1 MLLSFAWTHSP
12 TARNETILKFMATGG
27 MPPDNVKMV
36 SRYHNIDGSGGFA
49 ICETDDAGA
58 LGSWAL
64 DWNGLL
70 DIKITAIM
78 DDETIS
84 SVLGPRADEFA

>member
-1 MLLSFAWTHSP
+1 
-12 TARNETILKFMATGG
+12 MATGG